1 MVTFGKKA
9 TRDDV
14 EKQESAGGF
23 ENSIWNFRAGSTTVR
38 FLEELGDEEWTSYWE
53 HYDGLKRKF
62 FPCPGKENGCPGCEA
77 GNKASKKYLVNL
89 LIQSADDEKVK
100 SGYVS
105 LYKVPAS
112 LVSKVMRRADRYE
125 TVTDRDY
132 EVIRMGSGMDTE
144 YDLETGDKSF
154 VDIEQYLEQFTD
166 HELAL
171 QTAWETYAGKPE
183 PKAKAKIAK
192 PARKVEEEPEEDPNP
207 KTYRAQAEERSAQR
221 SAAAAQ
227 ADDAGDPPSEPRPQS
242 DSADGGADDEEVL
255 SEDAVRSMSIDQLHV
270 LFARTGL
277 AVPEDA
283 TTAQELADHLIEK
296 LGE

>member
-1 MVTFGKKA
+1 MVTFGTKA
-9 TRDDV
+9 TREEI
-14 EKQESAGGF
+14 EKAGEGGGY

-38 FLEELGDEEWTSYWE
+38 FLEELGDDEWTSYWE

-100 SGYVS
+100 PGYVS

-112 LVSKVMRRADRYE
+112 LVSKAMRRVDRYD
-125 TVTDRDY
+125 TITDRDY

-144 YDLETGDKSF
+144 YDMETGDKGH
-154 VDIEQYLEQFTD
+154 VDIEQYLDQFTD
-166 HELAL
+166 HEAAL
-171 QTAWETYAGKPE
+171 QTAWEAYAGKPE
-183 PKAKAKIAK
+183 PKAKAKVKKA
-192 PARKVEEEPEEDPNP
+192 EPEPEPE
-207 KTYRAQAEERSAQR
+207 TFRAKAEAKK
-221 SAAAAQ
+221 AAR
-227 ADDAGDPPSEPRPQS
+227 DDGGDPPSEPRPQS

-270 LFARTGL
+270 LFQRTGL

-283 TTAQELADHLIEK
+283 TTAEALADYLIEK